1 MSNLKEFLKVEEHT
15 RVVSAWKY
23 LPKWKRKL
31 LRAKFQIEV
40 WRVTLPIFLA
50 RFLTIAVAFVFFMVT
65 PFPVGRK
72 TPAPW
77 VRKSQAVTVLSGWL
91 YTH

>member
-1 MSNLKEFLKVEEHT
+1 MNNLNEFLKVEEHT

-40 WRVTLPIFLA
+40 WRVTLPIFLT
-50 RFLTIAVAFVFFMVT
+50 RVLTIAVAFVFFMVT
-65 PFPVGRK
+65 PFPIGNKKPTR
-72 TPAPW
+72 W
-77 VRKSQAVTVLSGWL
+77 ISKSQEG
-91 YTH
+91 